1 LAGLAMVFV
10 FFHSQSLV
18 DTSVDPYQFGIMG
31 KALAAGKGFLEFGV
45 LLKRRSPLYPSII
58 GGIYALFGE
67 RPRVMLL
74 LQCLLHG
81 GTCCLAY
88 DLARRMFN
96 RRTALI
102 AGVVIA
108 LHPMLIRYVADLH
121 LETLFTFLI
130 MLIAWLGYRFYLH
143 PSVAWGAALGAAAGL
158 ATLTKAVVII
168 YPGLLAI
175 GFLLSTLRA
184 RKRGENRVIPWT
196 ALVTIF
202 AVMGAAI
209 IPWTIRNYR
218 VTGHFVP
225 VSTGFSDA
233 FLRGLIFSR
242 SEFITLRQP
251 PYVYAENQSNAYFR
265 ELCQQAGT
273 EWEKNDWETDQIL
286 NREMKR
292 RFFAEP
298 GLMVRRFFVGLF
310 TFWYE
315 MTSLANSMLAGG
327 LALVAW
333 IFALLGL
340 RRARADGKPAWLLFL
355 PVLYLNLLLAA
366 LLALG
371 RYSAPILPEL
381 LIMAAFGTEALL
393 PERAASA
400 GFGA

>member
-1 LAGLAMVFV
+1 V
-10 FFHSQSLV
+10 
-18 DTSVDPYQFGIMG
+18 
-31 KALAAGKGFLEFGV
+31 
-45 LLKRRSPLYPSII
+45 
-58 GGIYALFGE
+58 
-67 RPRVMLL
+67 LL

-81 GTCCLAY
+81 GTCFLAY

-108 LHPMLIRYVADLH
+108 LHPMLIRYIADLH

-130 MLIAWLGYRFYLH
+130 TLIAWLGYQFYLR
-143 PSVAWGAALGAAAGL
+143 PSVARGAALGAVAGL

-175 GFLLSTLRA
+175 GFLLSMFRA
-184 RKRGENRVIPWT
+184 RQRGEDRAIPW
-196 ALVTIF
+196 AAGVTIF
-202 AVMGAAI
+202 VVMGALI

-242 SEFITLRQP
+242 TEFITLRQP
-251 PYVYAENQSNAYFR
+251 PYVDAENQTNAYFR
-265 ELCQQAGT
+265 ELCAQAGT

-292 RFFAEP
+292 RLFAEP
-298 GLMVRRFFVGLF
+298 GLMVRRFFVGIF

-315 MTSLANSMLAGG
+315 MTSLPNSLLAGG

-333 IFALLGL
+333 VFALFGL
-340 RRARADGKPAWLLFL
+340 RRAHAEKKPAWLLLL
-355 PVLYLNLLLAA
+355 PVLYFNLLLAA

-371 RYSAPILPEL
+371 RYSVPILPEL
-381 LIMAAFGTEALL
+381 LILAAFGLEALL
-393 PERAASA
+393 PKQAAGVEA
-400 GFGA
+400 